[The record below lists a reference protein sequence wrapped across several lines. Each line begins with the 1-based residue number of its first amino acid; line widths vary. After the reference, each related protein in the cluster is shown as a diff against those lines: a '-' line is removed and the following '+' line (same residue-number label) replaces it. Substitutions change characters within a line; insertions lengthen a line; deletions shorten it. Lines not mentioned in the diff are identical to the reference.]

1 MTAPFATIETA
12 TAANAVAALANV
24 EATVAGGD
32 LLGVFD
38 AAYGESFGISGTTP
52 VLLCDDTDLADLA
65 VVAGDTV
72 TIGSDSYTVSR
83 IEADGTGMSRLILDA
98 A

>member
-1 MTAPFATIETA
+1 MSAFAAIEAA

-24 EATVAGGD
+24 EATVAGNVMP
-32 LLGVFD
+32 GVFD
-38 AAYGESFGISGTTP
+38 HAYGEALGISGTTP
-52 VLLCDDTDLADLA
+52 ALLCDDADLDGFE

-72 TIGSDSYTVSR
+72 TINGVDYSIVR

>member
-1 MTAPFATIETA
+1 MTAPFAAIEAA
-12 TAANAVAALANV
+12 TAASAVAALANV
-24 EATVAGGD
+24 EATVAGSV
-32 LLGVFD
+32 LLGIFD
-38 AAYGESFGISGTTP
+38 AAYGEAFGISGTTP
-52 VLLCDDTDLADLA
+52 VLLCDDADLDDFD

-83 IEADGTGMSRLILDA
+83 IEADGTGMSRLVLDA

>member
-1 MTAPFATIETA
+1 MVAPFADIEAA
-12 TAANAVAALANV
+12 TAASAVAALANV
-24 EATVAGGD
+24 EATVAGNA
-32 LLGVFD
+32 LLGIFD
-38 AAYGESFGISGTTP
+38 AAYGEAFDISGTTP
-52 VLLCDDTDLADLA
+52 ALLCDDATLDDLA